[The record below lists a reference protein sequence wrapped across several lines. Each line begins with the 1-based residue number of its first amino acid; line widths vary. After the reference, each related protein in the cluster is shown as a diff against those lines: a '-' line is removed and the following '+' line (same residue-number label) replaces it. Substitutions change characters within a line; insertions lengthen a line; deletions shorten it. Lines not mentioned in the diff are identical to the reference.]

1 MHELGLCED
10 ILRAVLRRAAG
21 RTVIA
26 ARVRIGGH
34 PVDPEVIN
42 QNVQIAAVGTPAEGI
57 RVEVISQ
64 PTALRCRSCGQAAD
78 AGDAM
83 ALVACRRCGGLD
95 IAAEDETHD
104 VLLESIIV
112 VAPVERVTAAAAA
125 MGGL

>member
-10 ILRAVLRRAAG
+10 ILHAVLKRAAG

-64 PTALRCRSCGQAAD
+64 PTVLRCRSCGQAAD

-95 IAAEDETHD
+95 IAADDETHD
-104 VLLESIIV
+104 VLLESIT
-112 VAPVERVTAAAAA
+112 VAAPAGTVART
-125 MGGL
+125 GTP